1 MVGRLAVVAVV
12 FAFSSPDNT
21 AAVRQLMV
29 AVAHKVPLAWPKT
42 GEIKLLSPF
51 PITQDCIASPE
62 FVLVP
67 WRSAG
72 VVKDASSRVSSLDPE
87 R

>member
-1 MVGRLAVVAVV
+1 MAVV
-12 FAFSSPDNT
+12 FTFSSPDNI
-21 AAVRQLMV
+21 AVWQLMV
-29 AVAHKVPLAWPKT
+29 AVAHKVPLVWPKT
-42 GEIKLLSPF
+42 GEIKLLAPSPL
-51 PITQDCIASPE
+51 TKDCIVPPE
-62 FVLVP
+62 VVLEP

>member
-12 FAFSSPDNT
+12 FAFSSLDNI
-21 AAVRQLMV
+21 AVWQLMV
-29 AVAHKVPLAWPKT
+29 AVAHKVPLVWPKT
-42 GEIKLLSPF
+42 GEIKLLAPF

-62 FVLVP
+62 VVLDP